1 MTESQPKRLSPVEGG
16 RRPSDTPRDEI
27 RAPAWTE
34 TRPEPARAD
43 GATAAEAMRPH
54 VIDRGPDPERPREG
68 LPHGRSAQD
77 GASKPGG
84 RRGWLWLLLVLLVL
98 AGGGLYWYRG
108 HGGQQPKQAE
118 AAKPADRGVPVK
130 IAEAKSADLPLYL
143 NSLGNVQAF
152 NTVTIRSRV
161 DGELIKVAFEEGQ
174 IVQQGD
180 LLAQIDPRPYQAALD
195 QALAK
200 KAQDEATQANN
211 RRDLQRTTE
220 LGEYA
225 TRQQRDTQTAGI
237 SSMTAQI
244 AADQAA
250 IENAQTQL
258 SYATIRAP
266 ITGRTGLRLVDRGN
280 IVHAADATG
289 IVEIAQIQ
297 PIAVLFTAPQ
307 QQLPAIADAMKRG
320 KVPVAAL
327 NSDGQTTLGEG
338 ELSLINNAIDA
349 SSGTVRL
356 KATFA
361 NADERLWPGLSV
373 NTRLLVKTMTGVVAI
388 PADAVQRGPN
398 GLFCYVVGEGDKV
411 QKREIQVGPYSE
423 GQAIV
428 EKGVKAGER
437 VVTAGQ
443 YRLADGTKVD
453 LGATAPPDA
462 SPDPKP
468 DSKPDHVS
476 AK

>member
-1 MTESQPKRLSPVEGG
+1 MTDTQSKRLSTESERNDSGAQTDAT
-16 RRPSDTPRDEI
+16 S
-27 RAPAWTE
+27 APAWTE
-34 TRPEPARAD
+34 TRPTPSRSNQRSDEGRDAERKPEPALAEPDARSRQSDPACTVAPSRAVK
-43 GATAAEAMRPH
+43 RNWIWP
-54 VIDRGPDPERPREG
+54 
-68 LPHGRSAQD
+68 
-77 GASKPGG
+77 
-84 RRGWLWLLLVLLVL
+84 LLVVLVIA
-98 AGGGLYWYRG
+98 AGGYYWYRG
-108 HGGQQPKQAE
+108 HAAAQQQAQ
-118 AAKPADRGVPVK
+118 AAKPEERAVPVK
-130 IAEAKSADLPLYL
+130 VAEAKSLDVPLYL

-174 IVQQGD
+174 IVHQGD
-180 LLAQIDPRPYQAALD
+180 LLVQIDPRPYQAALD
-195 QALAK
+195 QAIAK

-237 SSMTAQI
+237 ASQTAQI

-258 SYATIRAP
+258 GYATIRAP
-266 ITGRTGLRLVDRGN
+266 LTGRTGLRLVDQGN
-280 IVHAADATG
+280 IVHAGDTNG

-307 QQLPAIADAMKRG
+307 QQLRSIADAMKRG
-320 KVPVAAL
+320 KVPVTAL
-327 NSDGQTTLGEG
+327 EADGETVLAEG

-349 SSGTVRL
+349 ASGTVRL

-373 NTRLLVKTMTGVVAI
+373 NTRLQVNTLKSAVTI

-398 GLFCYVVGEGDKV
+398 GQFCYVVGEGDKV
-411 QKREIQVGPYSE
+411 ARRDIQVGPYSQGMAVIE
-423 GQAIV
+423 GGL
-428 EKGVKAGER
+428 KPGDR
-437 VVTAGQ
+437 VVTSGQ
-443 YRLADGTKVD
+443 YRLTDGAKID
-453 LGATAPPDA
+453 SGDGKPPETPA
-462 SPDPKP
+462 KAE
-468 DSKPDHVS
+468 HMS